1 MAPDSHSP
9 DKPRQPFRFWT
20 VLGALLVVLSGLGV
34 AGYLLY
40 PRTPTYVASFD
51 LSKGAHIKLRSENY
65 IDWTV
70 KRVQCWAYFQ
80 GEKLMEGEAR
90 DFVVKAQRE
99 SELLLPVSLFLS
111 PAAVE
116 HCANSTHI
124 PVKLHIDIDLALI
137 SWTGKRI
144 RIAKDVSIACP
155 AEARS
160 LATTPNLLRKVRR
173 HLPPDLSG
181 LLEDA
186 PEGPA
191 LLEAAL
197 KNPKLAQLAKE
208 HPDILAQIRRD
219 PKLIEK
225 YRNHPKIAEFL
236 RSLR

>member
-20 VLGALLVVLSGLGV
+20 VLGALLVCLSGLGV

-70 KRVQCWAYFQ
+70 NRVQCWAYFK

-90 DFVVKAQRE
+90 GFVVKAQSE

-111 PAAVE
+111 PSAIA
-116 HCANSTHI
+116 HCSKSTHI

-144 RIAKDVSIACP
+144 RIAKNVSIACP

-160 LATTPNLLRKVRR
+160 LAKTPTLLRKIRR
-173 HLPPDLSG
+173 HLPPDLRD
-181 LLEDA
+181 LLQGAEED
-186 PEGPA
+186 PK
-191 LLEAAL
+191 LLDAAL
-197 KNPKLAQLAKE
+197 RNPKLIELAKE
-208 HPDILAQIRRD
+208 HPDILEKIHKD

-225 YRNHPKIAEFL
+225 YKNHPKIAEFL
-236 RSLR
+236 QTLR